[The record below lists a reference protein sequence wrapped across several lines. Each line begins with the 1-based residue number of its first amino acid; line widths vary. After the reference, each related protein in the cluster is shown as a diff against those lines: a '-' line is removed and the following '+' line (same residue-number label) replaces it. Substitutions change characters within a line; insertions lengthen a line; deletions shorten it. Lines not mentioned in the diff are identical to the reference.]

1 MEVTVDKFGRI
12 LLPKRLRDLLGLR
25 PGSRLAV
32 TADEEQV
39 VLRSVE
45 GAPVLSDDDGILVF
59 EGELEVGKQ
68 DLLRAIRDERL
79 DRLGGR

>member
-39 VLRSVE
+39 VLRTVE
-45 GAPVLSDDDGILVF
+45 GAPILSEDDGILVF
-59 EGELEVGKQ
+59 EGEIEGEDR
-68 DLLRAIRDERL
+68 DLLKTIRDERL
-79 DRLGGR
+79 DRFGG

>member
-1 MEVTVDKFGRI
+1 VEVTVDKFGRI

-39 VLRSVE
+39 VLRTVE
-45 GAPVLSDDDGILVF
+45 GAPILSEDDGILVF
-59 EGELEVGKQ
+59 EGEIEGEDG
-68 DLLRAIRDERL
+68 DLLKTIRDERL
-79 DRLGGR
+79 DRFGG

>member
-25 PGSRLAV
+25 PGSRLVV
-32 TADEEQV
+32 TANEEQV

-45 GAPVLSDDDGILVF
+45 GAPVLSEADGILVF
-59 EGELEVGKQ
+59 EGEIEGAGR
-68 DLLRAIRDERL
+68 DLLKSLREERL